1 MSKAAKQFQGD
12 ASGLLA
18 VMRSPVAAKM
28 TAFQSQSETNKKI
41 ISACVTRIEEVYGLV
56 AERPAIETRAPSG
69 IWADPSVIEAIRSI
83 NFSSSQAKVF
93 KGAATDFSNDLRK
106 ATAKILRDDSDT
118 RRRVKKTQRKLLNR
132 MDKKVSVVLESDHCL
147 SLIHI

>member
-56 AERPAIETRAPSG
+56 AERGPLLKQGRPA
-69 IWADPSVIEAIRSI
+69 
-83 NFSSSQAKVF
+83 VF
-93 KGAATDFSNDLRK
+93 GQTL
-106 ATAKILRDDSDT
+106 
-118 RRRVKKTQRKLLNR
+118 V
-132 MDKKVSVVLESDHCL
+132 
-147 SLIHI
+147 